1 MPEKK
6 VYNVHGAY
14 YVPGTPEHKNWMNN
28 VQKAGTASNWSH
40 GQTLPATKPVAEE
53 NYIRARRADPLGKFG
68 GKDRLETS
76 DYGYDKET
84 MGNLLKAYKDAAEK
98 HGVKMLHPDELTN
111 MALVE
116 GRSNFGY
123 NDYNVNNKRAAKI
136 AADLMKAG
144 HDPYAAGFPAAII
157 DKQQTAQRLKVPF
170 TQVWNGGGSEARNY
184 AKRLEQQKYAV
195 EAPKN
200 QDLRNYIKSTLGYKV
215 SDSGEEMPE
224 MVAENEM
231 QPQVVASI
239 EPEDTMFKRGG
250 SVKMPSNYSGGNWKL
265 I

>member
-28 VQKAGTASNWSH
+28 VQQAGTASNWSH
-40 GQTLPATKPVAEE
+40 GQTLPAAKPVSEE
-53 NYIRARRADPLGKFG
+53 NYIRARRADPLKKYG

-84 MGNLLKAYKDAAEK
+84 MGNLLKAYKAAAEK

-136 AADLMKAG
+136 AEDLMKSG
-144 HDPYAAGFPAAII
+144 HDPYAAGFPAAIV

-170 TQVWNGGGSEARNY
+170 TQVWNGGGAEARNY
-184 AKRLEQQKYAV
+184 AKKLEQQKYAV

-200 QDLRNYIKSTLGYKV
+200 QDLRNYIKSTLGYKEKT

-224 MVAENEM
+224 QVAMNEPQMVA
-231 QPQVVASI
+231 QI
-239 EPEDTMFKRGG
+239 EPEETMFKRGG
-250 SVKMPSNYSGGNWKL
+250 AVKMPSNYSGGNWKL